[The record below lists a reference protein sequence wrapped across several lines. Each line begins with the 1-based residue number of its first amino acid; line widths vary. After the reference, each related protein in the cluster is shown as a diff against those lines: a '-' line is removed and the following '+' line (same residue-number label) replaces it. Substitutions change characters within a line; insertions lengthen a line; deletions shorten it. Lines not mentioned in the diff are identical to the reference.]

1 MKRSIRIFL
10 ALMAVVLSTPSHLWA
25 QELPSTESSFDIQ
38 QPSEQRVK
46 GMGLHNVG
54 KGFLY
59 TGAAFTTAGI
69 IGIFTELTLS
79 YFAPP
84 PSNDDMIMDD
94 SWPVYAILGIL
105 SAAAGISIT
114 TIGLPIYFG
123 GKYMMNKSGAPLRG
137 NARPQKGWSV
147 IIDSGLAADIQ
158 NSLHGIVGYNFGHN
172 LFLGVGTGVDS
183 HLFYLNNVPL
193 YANLRLQ
200 IGDNRCAPYIG
211 VRGGFELLNKEKFY
225 GIDVGVR
232 QQCKQAEGSWWYSA
246 SYSMGDNYTQD
257 FFGIRV
263 ARSF

>member
-1 MKRSIRIFL
+1 
-10 ALMAVVLSTPSHLWA
+10 MAVVLSTPSHLWA

-137 NARPQKGWSV
+137 NVRPQKGWSV
-147 IIDSGLAADIQ
+147 IIDSGLAADLLT
-158 NSLHGIVGYNFGHN
+158 SLHGIVGYNFGHN
-172 LFLGVGTGVDS
+172 LFLGVGTGIES
-183 HLFYLNNVPL
+183 QLYYLENIPL
-193 YANLRLQ
+193 YANMRVQ
-200 IGDNRCAPYIG
+200 IGDNRYAPYIG
-211 VRGGFELLNKEKFY
+211 VRGGYQLLHKEKYF
-225 GIDVGVR
+225 GADIGVR
-232 QQCKQAEGSWWYSA
+232 QQCKQSKGSWWYSA
-246 SYSMGDNYTQD
+246 SFSGGGTFTHQFY
-257 FFGIRV
+257 GIRV